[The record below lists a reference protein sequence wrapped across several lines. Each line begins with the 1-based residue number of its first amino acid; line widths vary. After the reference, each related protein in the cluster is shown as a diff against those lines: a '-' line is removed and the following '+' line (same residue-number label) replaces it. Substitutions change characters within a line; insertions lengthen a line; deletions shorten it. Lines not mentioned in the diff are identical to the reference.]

1 MIVNIEYLQHR
12 CYAVAFQGKRRLV
25 ILLLL
30 ETQCGTTRGL
40 LISVTV
46 WSSLSQWEKSH
57 GTSFWRPYRRPQWL
71 YCFFENFQ
79 EKASC
84 QLSSFIH
91 RKPSECGTKR
101 ALLKSSS
108 QSQAGLLCLSERQ
121 VDKQSKDRSWDFI
134 LTTMSPDVG
143 NICIC
148 VFWLILDLEPCQGV
162 REEGSV
168 FVDCWWR
175 WRLLW
180 TRWKKKRKMIIR
192 CIGWWSVWW
201 CRGVEEFEASQQGPP

>member
-30 ETQCGTTRGL
+30 ETQCGTKRGL

-79 EKASC
+79 EKATC

-121 VDKQSKDRSWDFI
+121 VDKQSKDRSWDEDPISWCGQYLHLRVLAHTGPRTLSRGQGGRF
-134 LTTMSPDVG
+134 
-143 NICIC
+143 C
-148 VFWLILDLEPCQGV
+148 VCE
-162 REEGSV
+162 
-168 FVDCWWR
+168 
-175 WRLLW
+175 LLVEVKM